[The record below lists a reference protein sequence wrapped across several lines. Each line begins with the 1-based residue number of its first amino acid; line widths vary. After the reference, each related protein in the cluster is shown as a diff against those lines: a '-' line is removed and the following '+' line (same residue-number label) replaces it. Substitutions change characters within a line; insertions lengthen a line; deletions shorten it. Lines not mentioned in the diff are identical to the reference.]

1 MKKTVKLLL
10 ITVGIVVVIAAGLL
24 GSLMYTMYYKATVVD
39 TAESENGAY
48 EVTLLAVGEPGWPFG
63 PTAGRLVLREGQ
75 TVVAKLSI
83 RIANDGGPI
92 TAGSWSVTWHDHD
105 VKIRLSGEEQ
115 YDQLVTMYYN
125 GQTERRWLTTQNGVE
140 TENPQAPEEP
150 KTQEEEVQFERSQ
163 EEQRIVDGYQAIYE
177 IFSDRPP
184 DQFEVSYGAKESS
197 SECVL
202 REDEATVEY
211 VRYDRI
217 SENEKCGLYVRF
229 LGEKNADGTWF
240 SLEGTI
246 VDMYAYVYESGQV
259 VSSGK
264 TSWGDISS
272 EAYQEVT
279 GEK

>member
-1 MKKTVKLLL
+1 MKKTVKLPL
-10 ITVGIVVVIAAGLL
+10 IIIGIVAIIAAGLL
-24 GSLMYTMYYKATVVD
+24 GSLVYPMYYKATVVD
-39 TAESENGAY
+39 TAESANGAY

-63 PTAGRLVLREGQ
+63 PAAGRLVLREGR
-75 TVVAKLSI
+75 TVVSKTGI

-92 TAGSWSVTWHDHD
+92 TAGSWSVAWHEHD
-105 VKIRLSGEEQ
+105 VEIRLSGEEQ

-125 GQTERRWLTTQNGVE
+125 GQTEKCWLTTRDGVAA
-140 TENPQAPEEP
+140 TNPQAPEEF
-150 KTQEEEVQFERSQ
+150 KEHKEEVQFERSL

-177 IFSDRPP
+177 LFSDRPQ
-184 DQFEVSYGAKESS
+184 DQFEVSYGARESS

-229 LGEKNADGTWF
+229 LGEKNADGTWD

-264 TSWGDISS
+264 SGWGDIGS